1 MVVEKSSFTTFLL
14 LLFSFLCFSE
24 PLRPKFRS
32 QILQASTP
40 AQGTSY
46 IKKWRQAPSYF
57 FLNTF
62 FCIFLHVIFLFFIS
76 LKALRSKLRLK
87 NLQPVRIAHGTC
99 HIKKMA
105 TGSLFVFE
113 KK

>member
-32 QILQASTP
+32 QILQAGTP

-57 FLNTF
+57 FKLF
-62 FCIFLHVIFLFFIS
+62 FLFLSVIFYFLFFW
-76 LKALRSKLRLK
+76 KPWD
-87 NLQPVRIAHGTC
+87 QT
-99 HIKKMA
+99 
-105 TGSLFVFE
+105 
-113 KK
+113 